1 MIEEDPRP
9 ICFLSRKLQGAQWNY
24 DARNAE
30 ALAAQVAL
38 AAWQPLLDGVQ
49 FELVSDHAS
58 LRYLFQQKYSS
69 ARILRLCEFLAG
81 FDFQEV
87 QLVKGAENIVPDFLS
102 RPWQPDVVDV
112 GLHALSHPR
121 AEKA

>member
-58 LRYLFQQKYSS
+58 LRYLFQQKNSS